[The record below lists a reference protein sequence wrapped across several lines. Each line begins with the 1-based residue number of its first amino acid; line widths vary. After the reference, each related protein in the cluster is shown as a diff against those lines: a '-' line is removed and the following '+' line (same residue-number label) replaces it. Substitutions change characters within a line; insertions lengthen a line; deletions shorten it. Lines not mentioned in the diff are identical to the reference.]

1 MATISGVLGP
11 IDTAELGFTLMHEH
25 ILIANWAMRE
35 GYRDYVDVRRVVNEA
50 SAALA
55 KARERGVRTI
65 VDLTTIDSRD
75 VFVIREVAERSGVQI
90 VAPTGWYWHEE
101 PWMEAWD
108 HDTLARYLV
117 RDIEQGI
124 QGTGV
129 RAGIIKCATDR
140 PGVTPLNK
148 KLLEVSARAHRRT
161 GVPIST
167 HTSAAHKVGLDQQA
181 VFAAE
186 GVDLSRVVIGHCGD
200 TEDLGYLEEILS
212 KGSTIGMDRF
222 GIDIIL
228 PTKNRVATIAEL
240 CKRGYAAQIVL
251 SHDACSHIDWFP
263 MEAIRKAAP
272 KWNYLHVPED
282 VIPALRES
290 GVPEAQIRQMTVENP
305 RKLFERQGAY

>member
-1 MATISGVLGP
+1 
-11 IDTAELGFTLMHEH
+11 
-25 ILIANWAMRE
+25 
-35 GYRDYVDVRRVVNEA
+35 
-50 SAALA
+50 
-55 KARERGVRTI
+55 
-65 VDLTTIDSRD
+65 
-75 VFVIREVAERSGVQI
+75 
-90 VAPTGWYWHEE
+90 
-101 PWMEAWD
+101 MEAWD

-117 RDIEQGI
+117 RDVEQGI
-124 QGTGV
+124 QGTGI

-167 HTSAAHKVGLDQQA
+167 HTSAAHRSGLDQQA

-200 TEDLGYLEEILS
+200 TEDLAYLEEILGN
-212 KGSTIGMDRF
+212 GSFIGMDRF

-228 PTKNRVATIAEL
+228 PTKNRVATIVEL
-240 CKRGYAAQIVL
+240 CKRGYSPQIVL

-263 MEAIRKAAP
+263 MDVIRKTVP
-272 KWNYLHVPED
+272 NWNYLHVPD
-282 VIPALRES
+282 AVIPALRES

-305 RKLFERQGAY
+305 RRLFERQGAY

>member
-1 MATISGVLGP
+1 MATIQGVLGP
-11 IDTAELGFTLMHEH
+11 LDTAELGFTLMHEH
-25 ILIANWAMRE
+25 ILIANWAMRQ
-35 GYRDYVDVRRVVNEA
+35 GYRDYVDVRRVVTEA

-55 KARERGVRTI
+55 NARERGVRTI

-75 VFVIREVAERSGVQI
+75 VFVIREVAERSGIQI

-108 HDTLARYLV
+108 HDTLAGYLV

-124 QGTGV
+124 QGSGV

-148 KLLEVSARAHRRT
+148 KLLEVSARAHRQT

-167 HTSAAHKVGLDQQA
+167 HTSAAHKVGLDQQK
-181 VFAAE
+181 VFADE
-186 GVDLSRVVIGHCGD
+186 GVDLQRVVIGHCGD

-212 KGSTIGMDRF
+212 RGSLIGMDRF

-240 CKRGYAAQIVL
+240 CKRGYASQIVL

-263 MEAIRKAAP
+263 MDLVRKNVP
-272 KWNYLHVPED
+272 NWNYLHIPED

-290 GVPEAQIRQMTVENP
+290 GVPENQIREMTVENP
-305 RKLFERQGAY
+305 RRLFERQGAY